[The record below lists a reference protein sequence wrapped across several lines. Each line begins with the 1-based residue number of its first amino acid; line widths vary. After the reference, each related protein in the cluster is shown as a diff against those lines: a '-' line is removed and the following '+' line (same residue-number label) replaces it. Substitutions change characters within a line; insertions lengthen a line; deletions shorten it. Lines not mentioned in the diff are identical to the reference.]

1 MKRVIFGALIIS
13 LSLLLQACN
22 TTDPP
27 PPDGEKATLELKLE
41 DVSCIEAW
49 IELTTTNLPL
59 PTTVTLNQT
68 NPTGDTKSQILNLN
82 TQDSLLYIDSL
93 LPNQTY
99 KFHTT
104 IQSYNQAEVKSN
116 ELSVTTMDTTSH
128 NFTFET
134 FTFGGTAGSSVLYDV
149 AIINENNIWAVG
161 EIYVADTSQNGYTMY
176 NAVHWDGNQ
185 WELKRILYDGNIWTI
200 KTIFAFNQNDIWFS
214 AFVRYDGQKFIE
226 LPISPILTG
235 WSINKIWGSSSRNL
249 YVVGNNGN
257 IVFYNG
263 TSWSRIESGT
273 ELQFTDIY
281 GASDPKTGE
290 PEILAVCTRNLPL
303 AKGIYRIKG
312 NTAVEISSVPIQ
324 WELAGVWF
332 IPNRHYYVVGSG
344 IYEKKSLT
352 DSLWLNKPLDIT
364 HYVTPKIR
372 GNGLNDVFAVGA
384 FGETLHYNGVSWKSY
399 IEETGL
405 NSGGYF
411 SVCVKNNTMVAVG
424 FTYQSAVVTIGKR
437 TN

>member
-273 ELQFTDIY
+273 ELNINDIWGDY
-281 GASDPKTGE
+281 NQKTGE
-290 PEILAVCTRNLPL
+290 WEILAVASNKFFNEGKKIFKIDGLLVTEINVVGLTWSLSSIWFNAARKYFI
-303 AKGIYRIKG
+303 AGDGIYYKKTL
-312 NTAVEISSVPIQ
+312 NESWVKDLTFIQ
-324 WELAGVWF
+324 
-332 IPNRHYYVVGSG
+332 
-344 IYEKKSLT
+344 IYK
-352 DSLWLNKPLDIT
+352 DR
-364 HYVTPKIR
+364 IR
-372 GNGLNDVFAVGA
+372 GTQLNNILVSGSNGLISHFNGVNWKHYINNELPYYSGRLLSCDVKDNILIAVG
-384 FGETLHYNGVSWKSY
+384 WKE
-399 IEETGL
+399 IQAII
-405 NSGGYF
+405 
-411 SVCVKNNTMVAVG
+411 TM
-424 FTYQSAVVTIGKR
+424 GKK
-437 TN
+437 

>member
-49 IELTTTNLPL
+49 IELTTTNLQL
-59 PTTVTLNQT
+59 PATITLEQI
-68 NPTGDTKSQILNLN
+68 NPAGDTLSHISILN

-104 IQSYNQAEVKSN
+104 IQAFNHTSN

-235 WSINKIWGSSSRNL
+235 WSINKIWGSSSSNL

-273 ELQFTDIY
+273 DLNIGDIWGITDDSGGYNKYIAADNAMLKLDEDNNLSRIDAEPGMILNSVWGISNRLIY
-281 GASDPKTGE
+281 TAGDGIVLYKNNNWEKIYSQGVNT
-290 PEILAVCTRNLPL
+290 
-303 AKGIYRIKG
+303 IYRIRGQYYNDICGIGSPGSIIYHFNGYSWASINPDPNNRYRSIDIKE
-312 NTAVEISSVPIQ
+312 NTIAV
-324 WELAGVWF
+324 
-332 IPNRHYYVVGSG
+332 SG
-344 IYEKKSLT
+344 YQGEKAA
-352 DSLWLNKPLDIT
+352 IT
-364 HYVTPKIR
+364 ILR
-372 GNGLNDVFAVGA
+372 R
-384 FGETLHYNGVSWKSY
+384 
-399 IEETGL
+399 
-405 NSGGYF
+405 
-411 SVCVKNNTMVAVG
+411 NN
-424 FTYQSAVVTIGKR
+424 
-437 TN
+437 

>member
-235 WSINKIWGSSSRNL
+235 WSINKIWGSSSSNL

-273 ELQFTDIY
+273 DLNIGDIWGITDDSGGYNKYIAADNAMLKLDEDNNLSRIDAEPGMILNSVWGISNRLIY
-281 GASDPKTGE
+281 TAGDGIVLYKNNNWEKIYSQGVNT
-290 PEILAVCTRNLPL
+290 
-303 AKGIYRIKG
+303 IYRIRGQYYNDICGIGSPGSIIYHFNGYSWASINPDPNNRYRSIDIKE
-312 NTAVEISSVPIQ
+312 NTIAV
-324 WELAGVWF
+324 
-332 IPNRHYYVVGSG
+332 SG
-344 IYEKKSLT
+344 YQGEKAA
-352 DSLWLNKPLDIT
+352 IT
-364 HYVTPKIR
+364 ILR
-372 GNGLNDVFAVGA
+372 R
-384 FGETLHYNGVSWKSY
+384 
-399 IEETGL
+399 
-405 NSGGYF
+405 
-411 SVCVKNNTMVAVG
+411 NN
-424 FTYQSAVVTIGKR
+424 
-437 TN
+437 

>member
-49 IELTTTNLPL
+49 IELTTTNLQL
-59 PTTVTLNQT
+59 PATITLEQI
-68 NPTGDTKSQILNLN
+68 NPAGDTTSHIAILN

-104 IQSYNQAEVKSN
+104 IQAYNLTSN

-235 WSINKIWGSSSRNL
+235 WSINKIWGSSSSNL

-273 ELQFTDIY
+273 DLNIGDIWGITDDSGGYNKYIAADNAMLKLDEDNNLSRIDAEPGMILNSVWGISNRLIY
-281 GASDPKTGE
+281 TAGDGIVLYKNNNWEKIYSQGVNT
-290 PEILAVCTRNLPL
+290 
-303 AKGIYRIKG
+303 IYRIRGQYYNDICGIGSPGSIIYHFNGYSWASINPDPNNRYRSIDIKE
-312 NTAVEISSVPIQ
+312 NTIAV
-324 WELAGVWF
+324 
-332 IPNRHYYVVGSG
+332 SG
-344 IYEKKSLT
+344 YQGEKAA
-352 DSLWLNKPLDIT
+352 IT
-364 HYVTPKIR
+364 ILR
-372 GNGLNDVFAVGA
+372 R
-384 FGETLHYNGVSWKSY
+384 
-399 IEETGL
+399 
-405 NSGGYF
+405 
-411 SVCVKNNTMVAVG
+411 NN
-424 FTYQSAVVTIGKR
+424 
-437 TN
+437 

>member
-104 IQSYNQAEVKSN
+104 IQAFNHTSN

-273 ELQFTDIY
+273 DLNIGDIWGITDDSGGYNKYIAADNAMLKLDEDNNLSRIDAEPGMILNSVWGISNRLIY
-281 GASDPKTGE
+281 TAGDGIVLYKNNNWEKIYSQGVNT
-290 PEILAVCTRNLPL
+290 
-303 AKGIYRIKG
+303 IYRIRGQYYNDICGIGSPGSIIYHFNGYSWASINPDPNNRYRSIDIKE
-312 NTAVEISSVPIQ
+312 NTIAV
-324 WELAGVWF
+324 
-332 IPNRHYYVVGSG
+332 SG
-344 IYEKKSLT
+344 YQGEKAA
-352 DSLWLNKPLDIT
+352 IT
-364 HYVTPKIR
+364 ILR
-372 GNGLNDVFAVGA
+372 R
-384 FGETLHYNGVSWKSY
+384 
-399 IEETGL
+399 
-405 NSGGYF
+405 
-411 SVCVKNNTMVAVG
+411 NN
-424 FTYQSAVVTIGKR
+424 
-437 TN
+437 

>member
-49 IELTTTNLPL
+49 IELTTTNLQL
-59 PTTVTLNQT
+59 PATITLEQI
-68 NPTGDTKSQILNLN
+68 NPAGDTTSHISILN

-104 IQSYNQAEVKSN
+104 IQAFNHTSN

-273 ELQFTDIY
+273 DLNIGDIWGITDDSGGYNKYIAADNAMLKLDEDNNLSRIDAEPGMILNSVWGISNRLIY
-281 GASDPKTGE
+281 TAGDGIVLYKNNNWEKIYSQGVNT
-290 PEILAVCTRNLPL
+290 
-303 AKGIYRIKG
+303 IYRIRGQYYNDICGIGSPGSIIYHFNGYSWASINPDPNNRYRSIDIKE
-312 NTAVEISSVPIQ
+312 NTIAV
-324 WELAGVWF
+324 
-332 IPNRHYYVVGSG
+332 SG
-344 IYEKKSLT
+344 YQGEKAA
-352 DSLWLNKPLDIT
+352 IT
-364 HYVTPKIR
+364 ILR
-372 GNGLNDVFAVGA
+372 R
-384 FGETLHYNGVSWKSY
+384 
-399 IEETGL
+399 
-405 NSGGYF
+405 
-411 SVCVKNNTMVAVG
+411 NN
-424 FTYQSAVVTIGKR
+424 
-437 TN
+437 

>member
-49 IELTTTNLPL
+49 IELTTTNLQL
-59 PTTVTLNQT
+59 PATITLEQI
-68 NPTGDTKSQILNLN
+68 NPAGDTLSHISILN

-104 IQSYNQAEVKSN
+104 IQAFNHTSN